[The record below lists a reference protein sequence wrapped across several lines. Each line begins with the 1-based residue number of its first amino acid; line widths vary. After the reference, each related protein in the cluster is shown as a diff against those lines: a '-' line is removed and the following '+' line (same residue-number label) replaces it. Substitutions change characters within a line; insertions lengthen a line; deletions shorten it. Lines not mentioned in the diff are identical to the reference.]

1 MGESD
6 RWRVNPDKE
15 LRLAQIDPGATPGVP
30 GDRVAIE
37 AAQPGLHAELSELQA
52 RLWAEARRALL
63 VVLQGLDAAG
73 KDGTIKH
80 VFLGVNPL
88 ATRAVAFKEPTP
100 EEATHD
106 FLWRVHA
113 HCPAA
118 GQIGI
123 FNRSHYEDIVAVRV
137 RRLAEPEV
145 WKQRYGLIN
154 AFESI
159 LAHGGTTTIKIYL
172 HISPE
177 EQLRRLDERRDIP
190 DKRWKLRPSDWD
202 DRQHWDEFQAAYQ
215 DALRLTSTPT
225 APWYVVPSNH
235 KWYRNWAVSRI
246 LIDTLTR
253 MDPRYPR

>member
-6 RWRVNPDKE
+6 HWRVHPGKD
-15 LRLAQIDPGATPGVP
+15 LHLGQIDAGSAPGAP
-30 GDRVAIE
+30 GDRIATESVLPSL
-37 AAQPGLHAELSELQA
+37 QTELSELQA
-52 RLWAEARRALL
+52 RLWAEGRRSLL

-100 EEATHD
+100 DEASHD

-123 FNRSHYEDIVAVRV
+123 FNRSHYEDVVAVRV
-137 RRLAEPEV
+137 NRLAEPEV
-145 WKQRYGLIN
+145 WQQRYGLIN

-177 EQLRRLDERRDIP
+177 EQLRRLDERRERP
-190 DKRWKLRPSDWD
+190 DKRWKLRPADWD
-202 DRQHWDEFQAAYQ
+202 DRKHWDEYQVAYQ
-215 DALRLTSTPT
+215 DALKRTSTQI
-225 APWYVVPSNH
+225 APWYVVPADH

-246 LIDTLTR
+246 LIDALTR
-253 MDPRYPR
+253 MDPHYPG

>member
-1 MGESD
+1 VSESD
-6 RWRVNPDKE
+6 RWRVHPRWD
-15 LRLAQIDPGATPGVP
+15 LDLGRIDAGSTPGAP
-30 GDRVAIE
+30 GDRSVTGALL
-37 AAQPGLHAELSELQA
+37 PDLHAELSELQA
-52 RLWAEARRALL
+52 RLWAEAKHSLL

-100 EEATHD
+100 EEASHD
-106 FLWRVHA
+106 FLWRVHT

-123 FNRSHYEDIVAVRV
+123 FNRSHYEDVVAVRV
-137 RRLAEPEV
+137 HRLAEPEV
-145 WKQRYGLIN
+145 WKPRYALIN

-159 LAHGGTTTIKIYL
+159 LAHGGTTTVKIYL

-190 DKRWKLRPSDWD
+190 DKRWKLRPADWE
-202 DRQHWDEFQAAYQ
+202 DRKRWDEFRLAYQ
-215 DALRLTSTPT
+215 DALTRTSTAV
-225 APWYVVPSNH
+225 APWYVVPSDH

-246 LIDTLTR
+246 LIDALSR
-253 MDPRYPR
+253 MDPRYPS